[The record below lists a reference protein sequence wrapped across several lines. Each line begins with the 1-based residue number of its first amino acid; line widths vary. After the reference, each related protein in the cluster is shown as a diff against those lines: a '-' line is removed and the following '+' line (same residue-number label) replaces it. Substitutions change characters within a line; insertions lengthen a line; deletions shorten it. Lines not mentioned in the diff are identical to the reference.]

1 MTSSDLSLQESRMTI
16 QCPRCQSASVITK
29 DTARKIGAL
38 IGTVGGAAQG
48 VTGAM
53 AGAEVGAVIGLIAGP
68 PGVLAGGMAG
78 AILGGLAGAA
88 TGCIAGAKL
97 GEVIDERVLDN
108 YRCLDCGLSFSGRH
122 HA

>member
-1 MTSSDLSLQESRMTI
+1 
-16 QCPRCQSASVITK
+16 
-29 DTARKIGAL
+29 
-38 IGTVGGAAQG
+38 
-48 VTGAM
+48 
-53 AGAEVGAVIGLIAGP
+53 
-68 PGVLAGGMAG
+68 MAG

-97 GEVIDERVLDN
+97 GEVIDGRVLDN